1 MKPKEIAVFDLS
13 ATLRQVKVPVIA
25 VECRACGRTDTIE
38 RKVLV
43 RKHGSGMTFA
53 RLRRMAAMGCDRL
66 VSPEGDR
73 CETRFSCL
81 APIDQ
86 READQPADANSTHQ

>member
-1 MKPKEIAVFDLS
+1 MKPKEIAVLDLS
-13 ATLRQVKVPVIA
+13 ATLRQVKVPVIT

-43 RKHGSGMTFA
+43 QKHGAGITFA
-53 RLRRMAAMGCDRL
+53 RLRRMAAIGCDRL
-66 VSPEGDR
+66 ISHEEDR
-73 CETRFSCL
+73 CETRFPCL

-86 READQPADANSTHQ
+86 GEADQLAS